1 MEDERE
7 EKKNLGSF
15 LEFSFGQAM
24 FVVHRRPPSGDTEQA
39 VGCRSLELRRNV
51 WVEREDW
58 DSLNHTTY
66 K

>member
-1 MEDERE
+1 MEDER

-15 LEFSFGQAM
+15 LEFSFRQAM

-51 WVEREDW
+51 CVEIEDW